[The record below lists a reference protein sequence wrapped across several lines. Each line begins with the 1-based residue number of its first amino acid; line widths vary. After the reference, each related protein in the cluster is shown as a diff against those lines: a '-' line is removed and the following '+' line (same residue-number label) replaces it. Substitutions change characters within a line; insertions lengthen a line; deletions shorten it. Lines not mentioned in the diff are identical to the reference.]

1 MCYLI
6 RIFVY
11 TFVFNAEMIRVIAR
25 NFPLI
30 QILRPSNWRSSNNKL
45 FSTWISPSQYLPA
58 WFTSFLRAY
67 AYNPPKSNSKTAQP
81 EIPEPQFR
89 VGPPG
94 VSSGLSFRNLPDASL
109 LAIRQICTHYEKKCS
124 GKVGL
129 MGSSL
134 IFCPAGG
141 LSLLKG
147 NLQPCLTLTPTPP
160 PPRSTLQSP
169 SPAVTFSR

>member
-1 MCYLI
+1 
-6 RIFVY
+6 
-11 TFVFNAEMIRVIAR
+11 
-25 NFPLI
+25 
-30 QILRPSNWRSSNNKL
+30 
-45 FSTWISPSQYLPA
+45 
-58 WFTSFLRAY
+58 
-67 AYNPPKSNSKTAQP
+67 
-81 EIPEPQFR
+81 
-89 VGPPG
+89 

-160 PPRSTLQSP
+160 QYSAKSLASRYIFQMSREILSQLQAMSHNAGGAGQRVRDLESILQGEQGRFRRNDDDLRSKS
-169 SPAVTFSR
+169 